1 MRFLIIN
8 VADIGMKVA
17 HNLSG
22 GLFIPLP
29 NPVAPDPFTRAE
41 MIKILETQTNPSEF
55 DPKTG
60 EQTKPAKPG
69 PGKCAGRSV

>member
-1 MRFLIIN
+1 MRFLINN

-17 HNLSG
+17 HNLTD

-29 NPVAPDPFTRAE
+29 DPVAPDPYTRVE
-41 MIKILETQTNPSEF
+41 MTNILETQTNPGEF
-55 DPKTG
+55 APKTG

-69 PGKCAGRSV
+69 RGKCAGRSV